1 MEHLHAENWFQL
13 HFGLIFLITGVL
25 LLVVYAL
32 SDANNTIPG
41 LGLFAVFFMSAL
53 LGWVAFALQQGSN
66 VPMMVDVPSVAS
78 VMTSYIFFLAAGQ
91 RAKIYQGRYL
101 LGAFCLIACL
111 SVFFVV
117 PQQMFVIQAVA
128 ATVFYASAGV
138 VSALY
143 SWQTR
148 NLGDALLAIA
158 GLIMLIGVPFA
169 LFEWLQQG
177 DLKSA
182 QQLTFSIY
190 SAAYVLV
197 AVGFLAGVVIE
208 YQQKLT
214 QMATE
219 DPLTQLLNRRGL
231 EHAVQVT
238 IAHASRQQSHT
249 AAVLIDIDHF
259 EGVNSNFGHDAGDQI
274 ILQVGEVIQ
283 HKCRTSDVLARTGGG
298 EFLLVLPETDLD
310 GARILAER
318 IREDVSAIPM
328 VANQQRIPITV
339 SLGVA
344 GAVGDIKLDTL
355 SGEAGRAMTLAKM
368 GGRNRVASVENKPVY
383 LSSREQRG

>member
-1 MEHLHAENWFQL
+1 
-13 HFGLIFLITGVL
+13 
-25 LLVVYAL
+25 
-32 SDANNTIPG
+32 
-41 LGLFAVFFMSAL
+41 
-53 LGWVAFALQQGSN
+53 
-66 VPMMVDVPSVAS
+66 
-78 VMTSYIFFLAAGQ
+78 MTSYIFFLAAGQ
-91 RAKIYQGRYL
+91 RAQIQQGRYI
-101 LGAFCLIACL
+101 LGTVCLIACL
-111 SVFFVV
+111 SVFFVI
-117 PQQMFVIQAVA
+117 PRQMFVIQAVT
-128 ATVFYASAGV
+128 ATLFYVSAGV
-138 VSALY
+138 MSALH

-158 GLIMLIGVPFA
+158 GLVMLVGIPFA
-169 LFEWLQQG
+169 LSRWLQQG
-177 DLKSA
+177 DLESA
-182 QQLTFSIY
+182 QRLTFSVY

-197 AVGFLAGVVIE
+197 TVGFLASVVIE
-208 YQQKLT
+208 YQQKLN
-214 QMATE
+214 QMTTE

-259 EGVNSNFGHDAGDQI
+259 EAVNSNFGHDAGDQI

-283 HKCRTSDVLARTGGG
+283 QKCRTSDVLARTGGG

-318 IREDVSAIPM
+318 IREDVSAGPM
-328 VANQQRIPITV
+328 VANQQRIPVTV

-344 GAVGDIKLDTL
+344 GAVGEIKLDTL
-355 SGEAGRAMTLAKM
+355 SGEAGRAMNLAKM

-383 LSSREQRG
+383 LSSRERRG